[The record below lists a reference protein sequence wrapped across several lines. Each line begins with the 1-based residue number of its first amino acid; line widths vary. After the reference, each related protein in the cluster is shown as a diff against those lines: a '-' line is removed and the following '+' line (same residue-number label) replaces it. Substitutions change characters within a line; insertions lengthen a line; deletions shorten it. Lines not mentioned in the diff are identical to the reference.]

1 MMPII
6 LAPRYAKAIAS
17 RYAPSG
23 NSGFQM
29 TGMKTV
35 EEVRRVRLAQL
46 RQEARSLVALNE
58 KLGLS
63 ARDATLS
70 QILNEAKNSR
80 TGTPKQMGSK
90 LAREIEVA
98 CGKEVGWMDTDP
110 LLLDGGLLPEVASLA
125 REITELPTA
134 QRDWVLG
141 VVRQT
146 IEAAKATIRV
156 NGNGSTLKDSASEAH
171 HETPSPKRR
180 RAA

>member
-1 MMPII
+1 MSFGAR
-6 LAPRYAKAIAS
+6 LTQARKDKGLTQTDLGRGLGTDGDDASKAVVYGWEKDQHFPRVDQLKLIC
-17 RYAPSG
+17 
-23 NSGFQM
+23 
-29 TGMKTV
+29 
-35 EEVRRVRLAQL
+35 ERL
-46 RQEARSLVALNE
+46 
-58 KLGLS
+58 GIS
-63 ARDATLS
+63 AD
-70 QILNEAKNSR
+70 
-80 TGTPKQMGSK
+80 
-90 LAREIEVA
+90 
-98 CGKEVGWMDTDP
+98 
-110 LLLDGGLLPEVASLA
+110 LLLFGRTTELGLLPEVASLA